1 MSMLFDIDYEM
12 LAEAAGEEEVYR
24 LPESTAAQYG
34 FTGESLD
41 FLAHTGIL
49 SAEDFELSF
58 GLPAEFDARFVW
70 DCAVERENG
79 WTIPDGV
86 ERVVK
91 IGNLPVNAVVVDP
104 DTGIV
109 YQYTDAVQEAIP
121 IHGDVS
127 SLVKTMVS
135 FLGYVSSYSRG
146 ENEDEDEEYARRKGE
161 VGALLDGIRRI
172 DPLPF
177 AHEHSEWVELFDNLE
192 GGIFT

>member
-1 MSMLFDIDYEM
+1 LGS
-12 LAEAAGEEEVYR
+12 GETLR
-24 LPESTAAQYG
+24 ACSST
-34 FTGESLD
+34 S
-41 FLAHTGIL
+41 
-49 SAEDFELSF
+49 
-58 GLPAEFDARFVW
+58 
-70 DCAVERENG
+70 RENG
-79 WTIPDGV
+79 WTFPDGV

-91 IGNLPVNAVVVDP
+91 IGNLPVNAVVVDQ

-135 FLGYVSSYSRG
+135 FLGYISSYGRS
-146 ENEDEDEEYARRKGE
+146 ELEDEDEDEEYVRRKRE
-161 VGALLDGIRRI
+161 VDALRDGIRRT

>member
-1 MSMLFDIDYEM
+1 MLFDIDHEK
-12 LAEAAGEEEVYR
+12 LVGEAEVSL
-24 LPESTAAQYG
+24 LPESTAARYG
-34 FTGESLD
+34 FAGETLD
-41 FLAHTGIL
+41 FLVRTGIP
-49 SAEDFELSF
+49 SAEDFEFSF

-70 DCAVERENG
+70 DCALPG
-79 WTIPDGV
+79 GV
-86 ERVVK
+86 RRVVK

-109 YQYTDAVQEAIP
+109 YQYTDATRQAIP

-135 FLGYVSSYSRG
+135 FLGYISSYSRG
-146 ENEDEDEEYARRKGE
+146 EHEDEDEEYARRKRE
-161 VGALLDGIRRI
+161 VAALLDGIRRI

-192 GGIFT
+192 GGVFT